1 MRQAI
6 KNVIISIVVIV
17 IVTSLMFV
25 PMWYVHTDRIQQLV
39 LKDFSEY
46 QTKTPDWIG
55 LDPSDHEL
63 IKHQVTSAL
72 SNINQV
78 VSTGADRNQRAQFKE
93 SLYEMI
99 YILVNDPTEENISLA
114 LVHIQDD
121 YKTWERSIDKFLN
134 SQLYAMTYTF

>member
-1 MRQAI
+1 
-6 KNVIISIVVIV
+6 
-17 IVTSLMFV
+17 
-25 PMWYVHTDRIQQLV
+25 MWYVHTDRIQQLV